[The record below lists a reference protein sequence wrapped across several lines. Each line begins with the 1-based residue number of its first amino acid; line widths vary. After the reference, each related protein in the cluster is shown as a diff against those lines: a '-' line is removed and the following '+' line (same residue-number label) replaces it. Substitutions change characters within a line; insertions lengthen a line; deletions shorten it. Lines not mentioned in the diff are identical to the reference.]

1 MRYFKI
7 NKKKTQQRGNW
18 LRLLCNGDR
27 DAFAKFVDEYQQVVF
42 LCCKTLG
49 LNETEADDVASET
62 FLAAYQEL
70 NKFKG
75 QSKLSTWLWKI
86 AYYKAVDYIRKNK
99 HNLQM
104 LDEIDEQLAD
114 KNIAHIAAELE
125 NKERSQIVWN
135 TVRTLPGHWSMAI
148 LLYYRQNKSITEI
161 SKIMKKR
168 ENTVK
173 TYLFRGRKKLKD
185 LLAGHIG
192 ECENGSKQISQS
204 G

>member
-1 MRYFKI
+1 MT
-7 NKKKTQQRGNW
+7 KTDRSQKGSW
-18 LRLLCNGDR
+18 LRLLCNGDKA
-27 DAFAKFVDEYQQVVF
+27 AFAQFVDEYQQVIF

-62 FLAAYQEL
+62 FLAAYQKL

-86 AYYKAVDYIRKNK
+86 AYYKAIDYIRKNRRD
-99 HNLQM
+99 LGR

-114 KNIAHIAAELE
+114 KNIAQVAAQLE
-125 NKERSQIVWN
+125 SKEESEIVWN
-135 TVRTLPGHWSMAI
+135 TVRMLPGDWSIAI
-148 LLYYRQNKSITEI
+148 LLYYRQNKSIAEI
-161 SKIMKKR
+161 AKIMEKR

-173 TYLFRGRKKLKD
+173 TYLHRGRKKLKD
-185 LLAGHIG
+185 LLKDHIG
-192 ECENGSKQISQS
+192 DNGNGPKQISKC